1 MKLILKIAVLIFVAG
16 AGFAGYKAL
25 KGTSEPSYETFTV
38 IRSSVTQDVTLTGK
52 TQSTQ
57 TVDLSFENSGKIKSI
72 NKDVGDKVS
81 EEDIILI
88 LDSSEQTLELAEA
101 QASLEVQLSALRELK
116 KGTRP
121 EEILVYETKLS
132 NAKVD
137 LTSSLGTLADKLR
150 DAFTKS
156 DDSIHNN
163 VDQLFSNPR
172 SSNPQ
177 INITVSDSQ
186 LKANIEQGR
195 VSAEILLGTLRDISG
210 SVSSQSSSVLLG
222 QSSQVLLEVNTLKKF
237 LDNVAL
243 AVNALTA
250 NSSLTQVTVDSY
262 KSSVSSARTIVNTAV
277 SAILTAEEKVRAA
290 LSSVSLSEKELSLKK
305 AGATSEQLSS
315 QEAKIRQS
323 QAYVARLRLILGKM
337 TMKSPI
343 SGVVTKQDA
352 KIGGIVSAQVPLV
365 SIISENSLQI
375 EANIPEVDI
384 GRIDVNDPVRITIDA
399 FPGENFEGRVSYVD
413 PAETIIDGVVNF
425 KSKIEFT
432 LLDVRFKSGLTANLE
447 IQTLSKSNVLTI
459 PQLAIVENDQGT
471 FVKKLE
477 GNTLR
482 DVSVTL
488 GVRDNSGNIEVVS
501 GLKEGDVVINV
512 GLKTK

>member
-1 MKLILKIAVLIFVAG
+1 
-16 AGFAGYKAL
+16 
-25 KGTSEPSYETFTV
+25 
-38 IRSSVTQDVTLTGK
+38 
-52 TQSTQ
+52 
-57 TVDLSFENSGKIKSI
+57 
-72 NKDVGDKVS
+72 
-81 EEDIILI
+81 
-88 LDSSEQTLELAEA
+88 
-101 QASLEVQLSALRELK
+101 
-116 KGTRP
+116 
-121 EEILVYETKLS
+121 
-132 NAKVD
+132 
-137 LTSSLGTLADKLR
+137 
-150 DAFTKS
+150 
-156 DDSIHNN
+156 
-163 VDQLFSNPR
+163 
-172 SSNPQ
+172 
-177 INITVSDSQ
+177 
-186 LKANIEQGR
+186 
-195 VSAEILLGTLRDISG
+195 
-210 SVSSQSSSVLLG
+210 VLLG